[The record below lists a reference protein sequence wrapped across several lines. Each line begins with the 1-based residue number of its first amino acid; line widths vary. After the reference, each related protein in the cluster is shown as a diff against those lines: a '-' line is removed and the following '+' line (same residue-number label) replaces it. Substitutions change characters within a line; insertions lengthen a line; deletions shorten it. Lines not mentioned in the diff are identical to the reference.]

1 MNTTRLTILAVI
13 LSAFLVERTFAGELD
28 GSQALVPAS
37 SVELGAGSAVAVGGR

>member
-28 GSQALVPAS
+28 GSRALVSAS
-37 SVELGAGSAVAVGGR
+37 AVELGGSIETARCR